1 MRKQVTTSE
10 EDFDYS
16 LIGMDVKLEP
26 TSHWI
31 DNGADASV
39 IQDVL
44 DSESDD
50 DSEENDPPVEN
61 PKIHY
66 TPKR

>member
-1 MRKQVTTSE
+1 
-10 EDFDYS
+10 
-16 LIGMDVKLEP
+16 MDVKPEP

-39 IQDVL
+39 VQDVD

-66 TPKR
+66 TLKR